1 MKYEVNWK
9 ELWSSLTK
17 YMSLTI
23 IFSVTAMLLVRHV
36 SSGFDYGE
44 TFKHLTPL
52 GMLGL
57 IVGCWLFSAFF
68 ALIIAFWFKLA
79 YVTIKDGVIAG
90 RNYWGRK
97 KSFPLSQLKSIDS
110 FSDSGI
116 NAVVANGGKRG
127 KVFVYYQTEKIE
139 EIVKILEAHLP
150 EKMEA

>member
-9 ELWSSLTK
+9 ELWRSLTK

-23 IFSVTAMLLVRHV
+23 IFSVTAIMLVRYV
-36 SSGFDYGE
+36 SSGFNFGE
-44 TFKHLTPL
+44 TFKHFTLL
-52 GMLGL
+52 GTVGL
-57 IVGCWLFSAFF
+57 IFGFWLFSAFF
-68 ALIIAFWFKLA
+68 ALIISVWFKLG

-97 KSFPLSQLKSIDS
+97 KSFPLSQLKSIDG
-110 FSDSGI
+110 FSGNGI
-116 NAVVANGGKRG
+116 NAVVANGGKYG
-127 KVFVYYQTEKIE
+127 KVFIYYQTDKIE